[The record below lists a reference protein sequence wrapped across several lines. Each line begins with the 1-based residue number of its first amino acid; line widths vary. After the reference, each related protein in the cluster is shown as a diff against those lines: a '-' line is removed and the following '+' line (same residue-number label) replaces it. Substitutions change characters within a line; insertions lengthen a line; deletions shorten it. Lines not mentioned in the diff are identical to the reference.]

1 MSADFLNVFM
11 NEMKANVNGFKAVA
25 VLEIATGLSY
35 GSLTIDPA
43 FDAELAAAYNLEV
56 VKAKLNAIKALNLD
70 QKINDILITLDKDI
84 HIIDL
89 SPNYKFMIYLAA
101 DGSKAN
107 LGMTRGILRK
117 YKVDLEENLKF

>member
-1 MSADFLNVFM
+1 MSSDFLNVFM
-11 NEMKANVNGFKAVA
+11 NEMKANVNGFIAVA
-25 VLEIATGLSY
+25 VLEIETGLSY
-35 GSLTIDPA
+35 GSLSVDPA

-56 VKAKLNAIKALNLD
+56 VKAKLNAIKALNLEQRID
-70 QKINDILITLDKDI
+70 DILISLNRDI

-101 DGSKAN
+101 DGTKAN

-117 YKVDLEENLKF
+117 YKVDLEANLKF